1 MGISDP
7 SRLDEALAKVRAT
20 SPPVTFTPHYTS
32 YTIHP
37 DLPSSTPKS
46 EWYLEK
52 IHNSNPAAQEA
63 YQANMSARFAP
74 YGITLSF
81 SGDIGNT
88 LPAHRV
94 IQYFQ
99 GSKGEETAGKILD
112 GMYRRYHCEAKH
124 PAGDEAL
131 IEACVEAG
139 IPEEEAKDVVGDKDK
154 GLRDVEQEIRSVG
167 MDVDAVPVVVVEG
180 KRRDI
185 TLTGAKEVDAY
196 VKALETVIK
205 ESS

>member
-1 MGISDP
+1 M
-7 SRLDEALAKVRAT
+7 
-20 SPPVTFTPHYTS
+20 HYTS
-32 YTIHP
+32 YTIHS
-37 DLPSSTPKS
+37 DLPSSVSKS
-46 EWYLEK
+46 EWYLDK
-52 IHNSNPAAQEA
+52 IHNSNKDAQA
-63 YQANMSARFAP
+63 SYQAHMSSLLAP
-74 YGITLSF
+74 FDVKLSF
-81 SGDIGNT
+81 EGDIGNT

-99 GSKGEETAGKILD
+99 KEKGEDVAGKIVE
-112 GMYRRYHCEAKH
+112 GVYKRYFCEAKH
-124 PAGDEAL
+124 PAGDETL

-139 IPEEEAKDVVGDKDK
+139 IPEDEAKDVVLDSEK
-154 GLRDVEQEIRSVG
+154 GKRDVENEIRSVG
-167 MDVDAVPVVVVEG
+167 MDVDAVPVVVIEG